1 VTLENVL
8 PVVVFAIVVLASLAK
23 HGGKLKRGFNSLVE
37 QQRVAERDRVF
48 EIKAEMERRGVAVPQ
63 ALAALSASFEAA
75 ALAQRGASPEPHPQ
89 PAQGQQQHRR
99 HNKQQPAP
107 SPAAPPP
114 RMTVP
119 AGPPVELVA
128 AAPGGM
134 LRGMLGEAFG
144 DPAHARNAVILAE
157 ILAKPVALR

>member
-1 VTLENVL
+1 MTLENVL

-37 QQRVAERDRVF
+37 QQRVAERDRVL

-75 ALAQRGASPEPHPQ
+75 ALAQRGASAEPHSQ

-99 HNKQQPAP
+99 HKQQPPP

-114 RMTVP
+114 RVTVP
-119 AGPPVELVA
+119 VGPPVELVA

-134 LRGMLGEAFG
+134 LRGMLAEAFG